1 MGQSFTLAIEVLA
14 CDEQA
19 TLEQHETTIQQ
30 GLQTF
35 YEVGSALAVIR
46 DSRLYRAEYATFEAY
61 CFERWG
67 LKQSRVYQF
76 IDAASVVSSLESS
89 TMVEFLPTSERQ
101 ARPLTSLP
109 TPELQREAWQR
120 AVETAPN
127 HKPTAAHVA
136 RVVEDIKAPEPPVRA
151 AEPTPHAVHFS
162 SASPEWYTPAR
173 ILDRARV
180 VLGTI
185 DLDPA
190 SSAAAN
196 EDVQATA
203 FYAQADNGLAQPW
216 RGNVYMNP
224 PYGDEIIQ
232 WVERLCT
239 AYTSMDVE
247 AAIALLPARTDTK
260 WFALLRD
267 FALCFVRG
275 RLKFSGSDQGAPF
288 PSVVVYFGDDYD
300 KFIKAFGD
308 IGDIYMRLDIP
319 R

>member
-1 MGQSFTLAIEVLA
+1 MGQSYTLAI
-14 CDEQA
+14 DELTA
-19 TLEQHETTIQQ
+19 TETDSLVWHEQTIQH

-35 YEVGSALAVIR
+35 YEVGNALAVIR
-46 DSRLYRAEYATFEAY
+46 DSRLYRYEYATFEEY
-61 CFERWG
+61 CDLRWG
-67 LKQSRVYQF
+67 LKQAYAYRLM
-76 IDAASVVSSLESS
+76 DAAGVVNTLKSSPIGELLPANESQ
-89 TMVEFLPTSERQ
+89 T
-101 ARPLTSLP
+101 RPLTSLP

-120 AVETAPN
+120 AVETAPDN
-127 HKPTAAHVA
+127 KPTAAHVA
-136 RVVEDIKAPEPPVRA
+136 RVAEAFKVPQPPARA
-151 AEPTPHAVHFS
+151 AEPAPHAVHFS
-162 SASPEWYTPAR
+162 STSNEWYTPAR
-173 ILDRARV
+173 ILDRARQ

-190 SSAAAN
+190 SSTAAN
-196 EDVQATA
+196 KDVQATR
-203 FYAQADNGLAQPW
+203 FYTQDDNGLAQPW

-239 AYTSMDVE
+239 AYTSMEVE
-247 AAIALLPARTDTK
+247 SAIALLPARTDTK

-288 PSVVVYFGDDYD
+288 PSVVVYLGDDYD

-308 IGDIYMRLDIP
+308 IGDIYMRLD
-319 R
+319 RQE

>member
-1 MGQSFTLAIEVLA
+1 MGQSYTVTLEALAIT
-14 CDEQA
+14 EQ
-19 TLEQHETTIQQ
+19 TSLEAHEQTIQH

-35 YEVGSALAVIR
+35 YEVGNALAAIR
-46 DSRLYRAEYATFEAY
+46 DSRLYRAEYPTFEAY

-67 LKQSRVYQF
+67 LEERKAYRF
-76 IDAASVVSSLESS
+76 MDAAKVLDTLKVDPW
-89 TMVEFLPTSERQ
+89 VNLPDNERQ

-120 AVETAPN
+120 AVETAPDN
-127 HKPTAAHVA
+127 KPTAAHVA
-136 RVVEDIKAPEPPVRA
+136 SVVADIKAPQ
-151 AEPTPHAVHFS
+151 PTPHAVHFS
-162 SASPEWYTPAR
+162 SATPEWYTPAR
-173 ILDRARV
+173 ILDRARQ

-196 EDVQATA
+196 EDVQATT
-203 FYAQADNGLAQPW
+203 FYTQDDNGLAQPW

-224 PYGDEIIQ
+224 PYGDEIGQ

-247 AAIALLPARTDTK
+247 SAIALLPARTDTK

-288 PSVVVYFGDDYD
+288 PSVVVYLGDDYD
-300 KFIKAFGD
+300 KFISAFGD
-308 IGDIYMRLDIP
+308 IGDIYMRLD
-319 R
+319 RQE